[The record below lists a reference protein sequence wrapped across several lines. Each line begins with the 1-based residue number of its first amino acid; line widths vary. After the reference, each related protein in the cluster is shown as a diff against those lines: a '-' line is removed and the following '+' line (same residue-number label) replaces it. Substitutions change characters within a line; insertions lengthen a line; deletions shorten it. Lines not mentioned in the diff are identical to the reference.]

1 MKFKQPIFLT
11 GRWEN
16 LVMLNYEI
24 DPEVLLP
31 YLPYAVEL
39 DLHQGKT
46 LVSLVG
52 FLFKQTKVF
61 GVRWPFH
68 TNFEEVNLR
77 FYVKHFDGVRWKR
90 GVVFISEIVPS
101 PLISIIANKLYREPY
116 SSKPMSHAI
125 NVNEDIITATYN
137 WKHKSK
143 WNSIAVTA
151 EVWLNNIEPESEEQ
165 FIFEHYWGYNKYDD
179 KTTIEYGVE
188 HEMWQVHKVKSWK
201 LDCDIAALYGSAFAP
216 TFSKL
221 PSSVFLAKG
230 SDVLIRKP
238 VFIRK

>member
-39 DLHQGKT
+39 DHHQGKT

-116 SSKPMSHAI
+116 SSKT
-125 NVNEDIITATYN
+125 NEPC
-137 WKHKSK
+137 H
-143 WNSIAVTA
+143 
-151 EVWLNNIEPESEEQ
+151 
-165 FIFEHYWGYNKYDD
+165 
-179 KTTIEYGVE
+179 
-188 HEMWQVHKVKSWK
+188 
-201 LDCDIAALYGSAFAP
+201 
-216 TFSKL
+216 
-221 PSSVFLAKG
+221 
-230 SDVLIRKP
+230 
-238 VFIRK
+238 

>member
-24 DPEVLLP
+24 DPEILLP

-125 NVNEDIITATYN
+125 NVNEDIIRATYN

-230 SDVLIRKP
+230 SDVFIRKP

>member
-1 MKFKQPIFLT
+1 
-11 GRWEN
+11 
-16 LVMLNYEI
+16 MLNYEI

-125 NVNEDIITATYN
+125 NVNEDIIRATYN

-188 HEMWQVHKVKSWK
+188 HESWQVNKVKSWQ
-201 LDCDIAALYGSAFAP
+201 LDCDIAALYGNTFVP

-238 VFIRK
+238 IFIRK

>member
-125 NVNEDIITATYN
+125 SVNEDIIRATYN

>member
-1 MKFKQPIFLT
+1 
-11 GRWEN
+11 
-16 LVMLNYEI
+16 MLNYEI

-125 NVNEDIITATYN
+125 NVNEDIIRATYN